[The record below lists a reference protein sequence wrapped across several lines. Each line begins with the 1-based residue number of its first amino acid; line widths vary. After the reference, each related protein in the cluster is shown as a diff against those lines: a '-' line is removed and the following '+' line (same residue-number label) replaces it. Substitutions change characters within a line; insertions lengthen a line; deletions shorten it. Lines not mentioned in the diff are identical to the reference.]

1 MRHRRALRTLLAGF
15 AATASVVA
23 MVVVSAGTAQAAVIC
38 DQFGSTKVQNSK
50 YVIQNNNW
58 GDTTTQCITT
68 TDTGFS
74 VTTASHNKPTNGAPG
89 SYPSIYAGCHYAN
102 CSTGS
107 GLPLQAST
115 SQFSTIQTSVSMTYP
130 SSGTFD
136 AAYDVW
142 FDPTPRTDGQNTG
155 AEVMIWLNH
164 TGAIQPVGSRQATV
178 TLAGATWDVWFGNI
192 GWNVISYVRTSPT
205 NSMDFAVNT
214 FYSDAVSRGYAQRAW
229 YLTSVQAGFE
239 PWVGGAGLGVNNFS
253 YSLTGGGGGGGTDT
267 TAPST
272 PGTLSAAG
280 VTSSSVNLS
289 WGASTDNVGVTGYD
303 VLRATGS
310 SGGTFSQVGTPSGT
324 SFANSGLAPN
334 TAYRYQVRARD
345 AAGNTSPVSNTVTV
359 TTPAGGGGGGSGT
372 CSVTASVQSQ
382 WSTGYVLNVT
392 VTNTGGSTTS
402 GWSVP
407 LTMPSGHQQTGG
419 WGAAFTTS
427 GQSVT
432 ARNLSYNGA
441 LGPNQ
446 SVSWGFQASRPDGN
460 TQLPTLP
467 GCTAS

>member
-1 MRHRRALRTLLAGF
+1 MRHRRALSTAMAGLA
-15 AATASVVA
+15 ALSSVIA
-23 MVVVSAGTAQAAVIC
+23 MVVVSAGTAQAAVVC
-38 DQFGSTKVQNSK
+38 DQFGSTKVQNGK

-107 GLPLQAST
+107 GLPMQASS
-115 SQFSTIQTSVSMTYP
+115 SQFGTVNTSVSMAYP
-130 SSGTFD
+130 GSGTYD

-178 TLAGATWDVWFGNI
+178 SLAGGTWDVWFGNI

-205 NSMDFAVNT
+205 SSISFPVNT
-214 FYSDAVSRGYAQRAW
+214 FYSDAVNRGYAQRSW
-229 YLTSVQAGFE
+229 YMTSVQAGFE
-239 PWVGGAGLGVNNFS
+239 PWIGGVGLAVNNFS
-253 YSLTGGGGGGGTDT
+253 YSLAPGSGDTDRT
-267 TAPST
+267 PPST
-272 PGTLSAAG
+272 PGTLSASG
-280 VTSSSVNLS
+280 VTSSSINLS
-289 WGASTDNVGVTGYD
+289 WGASTDNAGIAGYD

-310 SGGTFSQVGTPSGT
+310 SGGTFSQVGTASGT
-324 SFANSGLAPN
+324 SFSSTGLSPN
-334 TAYRYQVRARD
+334 TTYRYQVRARD
-345 AAGNTSPVSNTVTV
+345 AAGNTSPVSNTVAV
-359 TTPAGGGGGGSGT
+359 TTASGGGAPGA

-392 VTNTGGSTTS
+392 VTNTGGSAAS
-402 GWSVP
+402 GWTVP
-407 LTMPSGHQQTGG
+407 FTLPSGHQATGG
-419 WGAAFTTS
+419 WGASLETS

-446 SVSWGFQASRPDGN
+446 STTWGLQGSRPAGN
-460 TQLPTLP
+460 TDVPTFA
-467 GCTAS
+467 GCATS

>member
-1 MRHRRALRTLLAGF
+1 MLAGL
-15 AATASVVA
+15 AATASVAAV
-23 MVVVSAGTAQAAVIC
+23 VVVSAGTAQAAVIC
-38 DQFGSTKVQNSK
+38 DQFGSTKVQNGK
-50 YVIQNNNW
+50 YVIMNNNW

-74 VTTASHNKPTNGAPG
+74 VTTASHNKATNGAPG
-89 SYPSIYAGCHYAN
+89 AYPAIYAGCHYAN

-115 SQFSTIQTSVSMTYP
+115 SQFNTIQTSVSMSYP
-130 SSGTFD
+130 SSGTYD
-136 AAYDVW
+136 AAYDIW

-164 TGAIQPVGSRQATV
+164 TGPIQPVGSRQATV
-178 TLAGATWDVWFGNI
+178 SLAGATWDVWFGNS

-205 NSMDFAVNT
+205 NSADFAVNT

-239 PWVGGAGLGVNNFS
+239 PWVGGVGLGVNNFS
-253 YSLTGGGGGGGTDT
+253 YSLTGGGTGGDT
-267 TAPST
+267 TPPST

-289 WGASTDNVGVTGYD
+289 WGASTDNTGVTGYD
-303 VLRATGS
+303 VMRATGT

-324 SFANSGLAPN
+324 SFSDSGLAPN
-334 TAYRYQVRARD
+334 TTYRYQVRARD

-359 TTPAGGGGGGSGT
+359 TTSSGGGTGGGT

-382 WSTGYVLNVT
+382 WSNGYVLNVT
-392 VTNTGGSTTS
+392 VTNTGTSTTS

-407 LTMPSGHQQTGG
+407 FTMPSGHQVTGG
-419 WGAAFTTS
+419 WGASLSTS
-427 GQSVT
+427 GQNVT

-446 SVSWGFQASRPDGN
+446 STSWGLQASRPDGN
-460 TQLPTLP
+460 TQLPTLS
-467 GCTAS
+467 GCTVS